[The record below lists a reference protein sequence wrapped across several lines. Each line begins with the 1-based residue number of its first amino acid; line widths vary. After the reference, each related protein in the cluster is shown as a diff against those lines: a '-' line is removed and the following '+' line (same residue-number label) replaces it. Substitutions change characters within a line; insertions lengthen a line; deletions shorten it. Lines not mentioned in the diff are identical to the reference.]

1 MRILSVSAQKPHS
14 TGSGV
19 YLTEMVRAFAD
30 MGHSQ
35 AVVSGIYES
44 DEVCFPAGV
53 DFHPVYFSTPALPFP
68 IAGMSDEMPYKSTVY
83 RHMSEEMLGQFEAA
97 FTGVL
102 VAVVEAFR
110 PDVIICHHLYLLTA
124 LTRRL
129 FPSLAVWGVCH
140 GTDLRQMYT
149 NPLRRAYIRDGV
161 AALDKVCCLHEEQR
175 QQAIT
180 CFGLSPGRVRTVG
193 NGFNQ
198 HVFYNKNERRPH
210 DEVRLVYA
218 GKISEKKGVY
228 SLIAALDELGWP
240 RDGFSLRLAGGWNG
254 EAQRLQAEGL
264 IAASGWDITL
274 LGPLNQA
281 QLAGEFNQGD
291 VFVLPSFYDGLP
303 LVLAESLACGMR
315 AVCTDLPGIRPFMD
329 ANVPGHGIRFVQPPE
344 MCDTDTPLSGCLPAF
359 HRRLAAAIKEAA
371 VTAAGAAPGLSAL
384 TWPAV
389 CRRTLA

>member
-19 YLTEMVRAFAD
+19 YLAETVRAFAD

-35 AVVSGIYES
+35 AVLAGVYES
-44 DEVCFPAGV
+44 DAVCFPAGV
-53 DFHPVYFSTPALPFP
+53 EFHPVYFNTPALPFP
-68 IAGMSDEMPYKSTVY
+68 IAGMSDEMPYESTVY
-83 RHMSEEMLGQFEAA
+83 RQMSEQMLGQFDAA
-97 FTGVL
+97 FTGAL
-102 VAVVEAFR
+102 LAAVDSFR
-110 PDVIICHHLYLLTA
+110 PDVIICHHLYLLAA

-140 GTDLRQMYT
+140 GTDLRQMHT
-149 NPLRRAYIRDGV
+149 NPLRRAYIRGGI
-161 AALDKVCCLHEEQR
+161 AALDKVCCLHEAQR
-175 QQAIT
+175 QAAIA
-180 CFGLSPGRVRTVG
+180 CYGLLPALVKTVG

-198 HVFYNKNERRPH
+198 QVFYNRNERRPH
-210 DEVRLVYA
+210 VEARLVYA

-240 RDGFSLRLAGGWNG
+240 RDGFTLRLAGGWNG
-254 EAQRLQAEGL
+254 EAQHRQAQSL
-264 IAASGWDITL
+264 IDASGWDISL

-281 QLAGEFNQGD
+281 QLAAEFNLGD
-291 VFVLPSFYDGLP
+291 IFVLPSFYDGLP

-359 HRRLAAAIKEAA
+359 RRRLAAAIQAAA
-371 VTAAGAAPGLSAL
+371 VTTADTAPDLSAL
-384 TWPAV
+384 SWPSV
-389 CRRTLA
+389 CGRILA

>member
-1 MRILSVSAQKPHS
+1 
-14 TGSGV
+14 
-19 YLTEMVRAFAD
+19 MV
-30 MGHSQ
+30 
-35 AVVSGIYES
+35 ES
-44 DEVCFPAGV
+44 
-53 DFHPVYFSTPALPFP
+53 
-68 IAGMSDEMPYKSTVY
+68 
-83 RHMSEEMLGQFEAA
+83 
-97 FTGVL
+97 
-102 VAVVEAFR
+102 FR

-124 LTRRL
+124 LARRL
-129 FPSLAVWGVCH
+129 FPSLAIWGICH

-149 NPLRRAYIRDGV
+149 NPLRRAYIRGGV

-180 CFGLSPGRVRTVG
+180 CFGLLPGRVRTVG

-198 HVFYNKNERRPH
+198 QVFYNKNERRPH

>member
-19 YLTEMVRAFAD
+19 YLTEMVRAFAA

-35 AVVSGIYES
+35 AVVAGVYEG
-44 DEVCFPAGV
+44 DGVCFPADV
-53 DFHPVYFSTPALPFP
+53 AFHPIYFNTPALPFP
-68 IAGMSDEMPYKSTVY
+68 IAGMSDEMPYESTIY
-83 RHMSEEMLGQFEAA
+83 RRMSEQMLEQFEAA
-97 FTGVL
+97 FTSVL
-102 VAVVEAFR
+102 LAVAQSFE

-129 FPSLAVWGVCH
+129 FPQFAVWGVCH

-161 AALDKVCCLHEEQR
+161 AALDKVCCLHEAQR
-175 QQAIT
+175 QAAIA
-180 CFGLSPGRVRTVG
+180 CYGLSPTRVRAVG

-198 HVFYNKNERRPH
+198 QVFYNKNERRPH
-210 DEVRLVYA
+210 NEVRLVYA

-228 SLIAALDELGWP
+228 SLIAALDELGWE

-254 EAQRLQAEGL
+254 EAQRRQAEDM
-264 IAASGWDITL
+264 IAASGWDISL
-274 LGPLNQA
+274 LGSLSQP
-281 QLAGEFNQGD
+281 QLAAEFNRGD
-291 VFVLPSFYDGLP
+291 IFVLPSFYDGLP

-329 ANVPGHGIRFVQPPE
+329 ANIPGHGIRFVQPPE
-344 MCDTDTPLSGCLPAF
+344 MRDTDTPLAGCLPAF
-359 HRRLAAAIKEAA
+359 HRRLAAAIQE
-371 VTAAGAAPGLSAL
+371 TAAATPGAAPDLSAL
-384 TWPAV
+384 SWAAV
-389 CRRTLA
+389 CRRVLA